1 MRFTVDKL
9 RTFAQ
14 RVVEERRRDLNLLA
28 AYLIG
33 SLVDGDPFL
42 GGAADADVVL
52 VYNGP
57 PPQEQERLT
66 LHDAIFVDLHLHDR
80 AAYEPPRP
88 LRTDPLWGTALFY
101 ARALYDPQHFLDFV
115 QSAVRSRFKQPEIAY
130 QRAQTALERAR
141 GAWAALHEP
150 LTPEG
155 FQRYLEAVSC
165 GANALAA
172 LANRWLPPRR
182 LAPRFAQVAQRLGR
196 PDWVATLYRLLGA
209 PNLPPEEELDALL
222 ARAHKAAQGLA
233 EEEAVEARYYLRA
246 AEALAQGAVPNQA
259 LYPLLW
265 WLTQQAAAH
274 PEAAP
279 ALSETLSTLGLNAV
293 ETLRSLSD
301 AWLDEVEEFLEAWG
315 HAQGVV

>member
-9 RTFAQ
+9 RTYAQ

-33 SLVDGDPFL
+33 SLVDGEPFL

-57 PPQEQERLT
+57 PPQERERLT
-66 LHDAIFVDLHLHDR
+66 LHDAIFVDLRFHDR
-80 AAYEPPRP
+80 ATYEPARA

-101 ARALYDPQHFLDFV
+101 ARALYDPQHYLDFV

-141 GAWAALHEP
+141 TAWTSLHEP
-150 LTPEG
+150 LTPKV
-155 FQRYLEAVSC
+155 FRRYLETVSW
-165 GANALAA
+165 GANAPAA
-172 LANRWLPPRR
+172 LVNRWLPPRR
-182 LAPRFAQVAQRLGR
+182 LALRFAQVAQRLGR
-196 PDWVATLYRLLGA
+196 PHWVATLYRLLGA
-209 PNLPPEEELDALL
+209 PNLPPEEGLGALL
-222 ARAHKAAQGLA
+222 AQAQGVAQVLTD
-233 EEEAVEARYYLRA
+233 EEAVEARYYLRA

-265 WLTQQAAAH
+265 WLTQQALTR
-274 PEAAP
+274 PEAAS
-279 ALSETLSTLGLNAV
+279 ALTDALSTLGLSAV

-301 AWLDEVEEFLEAWG
+301 AWLDEVEEYLESWG
-315 HAQGVV
+315 RARGVV